1 VTRPARTDPSIRP
14 ATPERRVIFVTT
26 DRRVLVHPDRATLA
40 GAVAARFLTKLIDL
54 IDDEGRAHVV
64 LTGGSVGIDVLAAIA
79 HSPGRDSVDW
89 SAVHLWWGDER
100 WLPQG
105 DPERNETQARA
116 ALIDQLPI
124 PEQNVHPFAASD
136 DGLTLQEAAE
146 RYDGELRAHG
156 QGADYPTFA
165 ITFLG
170 VGPDGHVASLFPD
183 REGPRV
189 TRAGVIA
196 VPDSPKPP
204 AGRLSLTLP
213 LLRRSERIWLVLA
226 GADKAP
232 ALGLALAGASST
244 DVPAAGALGTKRTV
258 FFVDQAAAAEVPE
271 ALTAP
276 TSYWTGAMDKPEWQ
290 PAQEGA

>member
-1 VTRPARTDPSIRP
+1 M
-14 ATPERRVIFVTT
+14 TT

-64 LTGGSVGIDVLAAIA
+64 LTGGSVGIEILAAIA
-79 HSPGRDSVDW
+79 DSPGRDSVDW

-100 WLPQG
+100 WLPRG
-105 DPERNETQARA
+105 DPDRNETQARA
-116 ALIDQLPI
+116 ALIDHVSI
-124 PEQNVHPFAASD
+124 PAHNVHPFGASD
-136 DGLTLQEAAE
+136 DGMTLQEAAQSYE
-146 RYDGELRAHG
+146 DTLREHG
-156 QGADYPTFA
+156 DGADHPRFA

-183 REGPRV
+183 REGPRIA
-189 TRAGVIA
+189 RAGVIA
-196 VPDSPKPP
+196 VLDSPKPP

-226 GADKAP
+226 GSDKAP
-232 ALGLALAGASST
+232 ALGLALAGASPL

-258 FFVDQAAAAEVPE
+258 FFVDEAASADVPE
-271 ALTAP
+271 ALIATTA
-276 TSYWTGAMDKPEWQ
+276 YWTGAMDPSEWQ
-290 PAQEGA
+290 PKDDSR